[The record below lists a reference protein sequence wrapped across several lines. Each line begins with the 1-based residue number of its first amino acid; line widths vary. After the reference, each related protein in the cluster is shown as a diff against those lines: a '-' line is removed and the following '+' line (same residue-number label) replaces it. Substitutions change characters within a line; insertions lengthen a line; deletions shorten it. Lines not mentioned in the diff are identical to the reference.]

1 MVTCRDILNW
11 KLDGMELI
19 AGEEGLD
26 RIVSWSYIVQTR
38 PCLLYTSFYAD
49 ESESEKSDCTYEA
62 DSG

>member
-1 MVTCRDILNW
+1 MVTCRDILNL

-38 PCLLYTSFYAD
+38 P
-49 ESESEKSDCTYEA
+49 YE
-62 DSG
+62 DHMNQGILR